1 MIVAVQEPAMAC
13 AEAGL
18 VPPPQSGGPP
28 PTPHQRQ
35 AQAE

>member
-18 VPPPQSGGPP
+18 GPSP
-28 PTPHQRQ
+28 LRGPLPTPHQRQ